1 MARDAF
7 ASIMS
12 SLDNPLIVVTTA
24 EGDERAGCLVGF
36 HAQSSI
42 DPDRYCV
49 WLSKANHTYRVGLR
63 ATHLAVHFL
72 TAGDLALA
80 QRFGTLTGDET
91 DKFAGLRVGPGP
103 GGVPVLEDCPH
114 RLILRRVVLLD
125 EGGDHVC
132 VTSEPLAAE
141 SSGAFEPLRLSQA
154 GHLEPGHGA
163 RERPGPPTERAA
175 PRGPGREH
183 LGPGRD
189 QLDVDDLGPGDGLV
203 PPGREGGAARVAR
216 VGVQRGRGR
225 ELQQLD
231 LGRLPVGAAARVA
244 GHPASPGAQ
253 HPASPGAQHPAS
265 PGAQHHP
272 APVVGDE
279 AQNPVLVRGEGRLRA
294 GVRPEQDT

>member
-91 DKFAGLRVGPGP
+91 DKFAGLRVSPGP

-141 SSGAFEPLRLSQA
+141 SSDSCRILVNRRSTLARLHRSLLPRLAVHPRHPRNSRLRLWRPSLHPWGMARTCRSQA
-154 GHLEPGHGA
+154 RHDDTHQPGNSS
-163 RERPGPPTERAA
+163 R
-175 PRGPGREH
+175 
-183 LGPGRD
+183 LWN
-189 QLDVDDLGPGDGLV
+189 
-203 PPGREGGAARVAR
+203 VAR
-216 VGVQRGRGR
+216 RNLR
-225 ELQQLD
+225 
-231 LGRLPVGAAARVA
+231 PVR
-244 GHPASPGAQ
+244 
-253 HPASPGAQHPAS
+253 
-265 PGAQHHP
+265 
-272 APVVGDE
+272 D
-279 AQNPVLVRGEGRLRA
+279 
-294 GVRPEQDT
+294 